1 MRVLSAFTGGF
12 FRTKISTP
20 SSSPFRPTSDPCDT
34 GPSPAREGA
43 PNLLT
48 QREKEG
54 SVSRRGRGG
63 GGPRNLSTQRRS
75 QRVVRRELLSLSLY
89 SLLASNR
96 GGLFIVFFPLYLV
109 EVKGSTLAAALVVL
123 SIAYVPASL
132 LGPLVG
138 RLSDRLGRRRAFLL
152 AGEAMAFPL
161 FLAITFAPGW
171 VLASALFVGAELA
184 LAIGGPAYTAYV
196 ADVTDEGERGEAYGL
211 LNATS
216 SAGAVVGFVLAG
228 VVTFEFGL
236 AALFPFVVAVMVGT
250 ISVVFFLVPDTRV
263 APSPQR
269 RPLREMGP
277 VATFSVAVSVRAIG
291 SGAVATFYGYL
302 AASLGANDAEVS
314 LVAIAGLLTAAL
326 VSVPLG
332 RLIDR
337 RGEIQGIWYGT
348 LLTLGS
354 YGVFA
359 FATEWVET
367 IPGQAVRNGGLSLVG
382 PGCKRGSLGQPP
394 RGIVRNTSGSS
405 RSSTPRCGAWGRS
418 WERWRSCSGGTT
430 GCSRWP
436 WGRRCS
442 PSSSWSSSTAR
453 WGSGAASLAGGNS
466 G

>member
-1 MRVLSAFTGGF
+1 M
-12 FRTKISTP
+12 
-20 SSSPFRPTSDPCDT
+20 
-34 GPSPAREGA
+34 
-43 PNLLT
+43 
-48 QREKEG
+48 
-54 SVSRRGRGG
+54 
-63 GGPRNLSTQRRS
+63 
-75 QRVVRRELLSLSLY
+75 VRRELLSLSLY

-236 AALFPFVVAVMVGT
+236 AALFPLVVAVMVGT

-302 AASLGANDAEVS
+302 AASLGANDC
-314 LVAIAGLLTAAL
+314 GGK
-326 VSVPLG
+326 P
-332 RLIDR
+332 RRDR
-337 RGEIQGIWYGT
+337 RIADRRPRLGPSRPADRPSGEIQGIWYGT

-382 PGCKRGSLGQPP
+382 PGMQAWVARAAPAGHRAEYLGVFSL
-394 RGIVRNTSGSS
+394 IN
-405 RSSTPRCGAWGRS
+405 STMWSVGPLVGAVAILFG
-418 WERWRSCSGGTT
+418 GYDGLFAMAVGTT
-430 GCSRWP
+430 VLSLVLMEFKYGEMGIRSRLA
-436 WGRRCS
+436 RRRELGVG
-442 PSSSWSSSTAR
+442 PT
-453 WGSGAASLAGGNS
+453 GPPLPPG
-466 G
+466 